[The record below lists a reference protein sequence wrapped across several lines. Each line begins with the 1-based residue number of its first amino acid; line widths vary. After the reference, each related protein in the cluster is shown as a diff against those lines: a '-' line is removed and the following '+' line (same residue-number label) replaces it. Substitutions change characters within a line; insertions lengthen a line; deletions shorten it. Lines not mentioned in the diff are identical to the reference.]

1 MPNLVHFCSKG
12 KLLQI
17 LCRDDLGKM
26 LGQRMFLLCGW
37 DICVCSCIIQLVF
50 YSVRH
55 MVYGLV
61 LMTVFVKG
69 ERRIGLS
76 FVLCNLHHPAC
87 KST

>member
-1 MPNLVHFCSKG
+1 
-12 KLLQI
+12 
-17 LCRDDLGKM
+17 
-26 LGQRMFLLCGW
+26 
-37 DICVCSCIIQLVF
+37 VCSCIIQLVF

-76 FVLCNLHHPAC
+76 CSV
-87 KST
+87 